1 MAADDYPHRG
11 PGSPASAAALDLAAA
26 DVAHRLT
33 QYDCYGSHGRALS
46 ALAGRC
52 PGFAAEEYES
62 ALDRAVELMHAARS
76 LVDENAGRLWEAYSA
91 GEGIEVGWLV
101 PYLRQMCPDYPQ
113 GVYEQA
119 LGFMFCYWHLR

>member
-1 MAADDYPHRG
+1 MAADEYSRRG
-11 PGSPASAAALDLAAA
+11 PGGRAPAAALDVAAA

-33 QYDCYGSHGRALS
+33 QDDGYGSHERALS

-52 PGFAAEEYES
+52 PGFSPEVYES

-76 LVDENAGRLWEAYSA
+76 LVEENAGRLWEAYSA
-91 GEGIEVGWLV
+91 GEGIDVGWLV
-101 PYLRQMCPDYPQ
+101 SDLRETCLDYPQ

-119 LGFMFCYWHLR
+119 LGFMFCYW